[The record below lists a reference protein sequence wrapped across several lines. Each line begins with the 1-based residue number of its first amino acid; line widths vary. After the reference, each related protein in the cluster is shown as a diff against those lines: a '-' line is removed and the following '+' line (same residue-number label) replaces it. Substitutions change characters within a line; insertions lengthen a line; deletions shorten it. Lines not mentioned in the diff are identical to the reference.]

1 MWHCFLAWRQEY
13 EPGAENIIKTK
24 TQLEVRLGA
33 LWSKTSGC
41 GKQERRVLIEVGGAQ
56 KYQKARV
63 WSIDREEVCKS
74 LGIQLVD
81 LDVDKTQPTMENY
94 VQEGAIPDLDAVASS
109 FVDRYLSSRSSNEW
123 ENVDDAAIDRA
134 VQANEAVSDDKS
146 EAVSDGDEGAG
157 LDRED
162 EIAGSMDWDFD

>member
-1 MWHCFLAWRQEY
+1 
-13 EPGAENIIKTK
+13 
-24 TQLEVRLGA
+24 
-33 LWSKTSGC
+33 
-41 GKQERRVLIEVGGAQ
+41 
-56 KYQKARV
+56 
-63 WSIDREEVCKS
+63 
-74 LGIQLVD
+74 
-81 LDVDKTQPTMENY
+81 MENY

>member
-1 MWHCFLAWRQEY
+1 MR
-13 EPGAENIIKTK
+13 
-24 TQLEVRLGA
+24 
-33 LWSKTSGC
+33 SKTSGC

-109 FVDRYLSSRSSNEW
+109 FVDRYLSSRSSNER